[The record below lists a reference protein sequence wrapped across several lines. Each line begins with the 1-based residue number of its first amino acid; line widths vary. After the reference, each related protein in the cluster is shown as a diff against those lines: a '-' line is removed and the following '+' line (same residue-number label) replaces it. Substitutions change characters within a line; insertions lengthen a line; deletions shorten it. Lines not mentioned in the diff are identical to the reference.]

1 MALKSTIFK
10 ADLDIS
16 DMDRNYYQSHSLTLA
31 RHSSETDERMMVRL
45 LAFALHAHENLAFS
59 EGLSNAEEP
68 ALHQK
73 DLTGAIDLWIEV
85 GQPDEKKLLKACGR
99 AKQVVVYCYASGAPK
114 WWNAVSSKLERA
126 KALKVVHILDILE
139 LSKRVQRGVRF
150 FCMVQDG
157 HLTLTD
163 GEETV
168 EVRME
173 TLREQTQ

>member
-1 MALKSTIFK
+1 MAVKSTIFK

-45 LAFALHAHENLAFS
+45 LAFALHAHEHLAFS

-68 ALHQK
+68 ALWQK
-73 DLTGAIDLWIEV
+73 DLTGIIELWIEV

-99 AKQVVVYCYASGAPK
+99 AEQVVVYCYASSAPK
-114 WWNAVSSKLERA
+114 WWEAVSPKLERA
-126 KALKVVHILDILE
+126 KNLKIVHVLGILE
-139 LSKRVQRGVRF
+139 LAKRVQRGMRF

-157 HLTLTD
+157 QLSLTD

-173 TLREQTQ
+173 TLSEPT

>member
-1 MALKSTIFK
+1 MAIKSTIFK

-16 DMDRNYYQSHSLTLA
+16 DMDRNYYESHSLTLA

-45 LAFALHAHENLAFS
+45 LAFAIHAHEHLAFT

-68 ALHQK
+68 ALWQK
-73 DLTGAIDLWIEV
+73 DLTGAIELWIEV

-99 AKQVVVYCYASGAPK
+99 AEQVVVYCYAGSAPI
-114 WWNAVSSKLERA
+114 WWNAVSPKLERVNN
-126 KALKVVHILDILE
+126 LKVVHVLGALE
-139 LSKRVQRGVRF
+139 LGRRVQRNLRF
-150 FCMVQDG
+150 LCMIQDG
-157 HLTLTD
+157 HLSVID

-173 TLREQTQ
+173 TLREPT